1 MTVRFEADSEAA
13 THRVEAWC
21 GEPLI
26 HEGEDIAV
34 ALASGTVRRRALD
47 AALAEMDRGLPEP
60 SFEWRRDYS
69 LVLGLERV
77 LAEPQ
82 PRLASGTTLRRH
94 QVDALAGQLA
104 ALISDLER
112 DTEPDEEDDD
122 SDEDEPENGADSVEE
137 LASDAV
143 EEDDDLDEDEEE
155 YDDDEEFEDDDEDEP
170 DADDGEEPAAGPP
183 PPDPTLAHDPA
194 MAVAPDDDA
203 LNGEEQ
209 APDPGARRR
218 YRFKHPTASGKTIAA
233 AGFVEAARTTGVLIL
248 THRRLLVNQFTSDL
262 TKEGY
267 GGRMHEPVLVGDPTP
282 RTMPLTINT
291 YAWFIKHADQI
302 KPDVYG
308 VVVCDEAHT
317 ALGEKTAAAIRRFD
331 EPVYIGM
338 TATDQLLQ
346 KHVGDVFPAEVAD
359 FPLAEAVRRG
369 VVAPLRCIRV
379 RPIASLR
386 QVEIVGGDFEQGQL
400 AAALDIDPLNLAA
413 ADLYQSRFGDTP
425 GIVYAAGV
433 DHAERVAAAMRAINL
448 KARAV
453 SGRTPPRELAE
464 TLAAYERGEINVLVN
479 AQILAEGWNAPRATV
494 CMHLAPTAS
503 RRVYQQRVGRIMRL
517 HRRKEAGIVVDFA
530 EVGAPHSERV
540 VTLHSLLDV
549 DAYRPAGLVTPPP
562 PRRRR
567 GRRKPAKPIVK
578 EAPWIVPVSD
588 NPERRV
594 AVIASQWKLVDAS
607 KLPLDEQRA
616 WAVVAARQLTP
627 ADVHM
632 LTERI
637 VNLAPE
643 SRELF
648 FYTCAA
654 ENRHRKLRLSGL
666 GDLAT
671 SGPSQTTF
679 AMACRLVEAAPTWQ
693 QDRGQGARVLLLAM
707 GDAKIEAPADRIVS
721 WTWRLARAARDHEY
735 RYAGSHIED
744 GRGLLGAVANAK
756 TDAEH
761 SQACLRVAQ
770 VAKAAPLEAGA
781 ALLAVASP
789 RRGTAGERIV
799 EVARRS
805 LSEEPLRLAAAL
817 GSNIPA
823 PMQRSKAAKKTKRK
837 AASERAETVSF
848 NGVVVGSTPP
858 AVPLKRVDGVPE
870 IVVPPQVAVRLR
882 DDADGVIRE
891 RLGAEALRW
900 RLADDERTFGS
911 AVEVRAAAGET
922 APLQVT
928 VSKLLNEPV
937 TDRVASISVDGA
949 GLVVPLERTEA
960 QVLADD
966 AARRV
971 LAQLKAAGVRGRV
984 RVEFEMAD
992 GDGAVTRDS
1001 RPGAVRKIARGEPV
1015 GSSPERRDRR
1025 RRARGRRG
1033 RRAGAEE
1040 QARRAAAGD
1049 ANGASPEAGG
1059 APPDGAEGG
1068 DVPDRVSAV

>member
-13 THRVEAWC
+13 AHRVEAWC
-21 GEPLI
+21 GEPLL

-34 ALASGTVRRRALD
+34 ALASGTVRRQALE
-47 AALAEMDRGLPEP
+47 AALAEMERGLPEP

-112 DTEPDEEDDD
+112 SAALDEEEDD
-122 SDEDEPENGADSVEE
+122 SDDEPDDEPENGDDPVEE
-137 LASDAV
+137 LLSDAV
-143 EEDDDLDEDEEE
+143 EEDDEDEDDEEYEEE
-155 YDDDEEFEDDDEDEP
+155 DYPDDDE
-170 DADDGEEPAAGPP
+170 GEEPEAGPP
-183 PPDPTLAHDPA
+183 APDPSLAHDPA
-194 MAVAPDDDA
+194 MAVAPDDEA

-248 THRRLLVNQFTSDL
+248 THHRLLVNQFTNDL
-262 TKEGY
+262 SKEGY

-317 ALGEKTAAAIRRFD
+317 ALGEKTSAAIRSFD

-379 RPIASLR
+379 KPIASLR
-386 QVEIVGGDFEQGQL
+386 QVEIVGGDFDQGQL
-400 AAALDIDPLNLAA
+400 AAALDVDPLNLAA

-433 DHAERVAAAMRAINL
+433 DHAERVAAAMRAIGL
-448 KARAV
+448 AAAAV

-503 RRVYQQRVGRIMRL
+503 RRVYQQRVGGIMRL
-517 HRRKEAGIVVDFA
+517 RRRQEAGIVVGFA
-530 EVGAPHSERV
+530 EPDAPHTERT
-540 VTLHSLLDV
+540 VTLHSLLGV

-594 AVIASQWKLVDAS
+594 AVIANQWKLVDAS

-627 ADVHM
+627 ADVHN
-632 LTERI
+632 LTDRI

-643 SRELF
+643 ARELF
-648 FYTCAA
+648 FYTCSA

-707 GDAKIEAPADRIVS
+707 GDGKIEAPADRIVS
-721 WTWRLARAARDHEY
+721 WTWRLAKAARDHEY
-735 RYAGSHIED
+735 RYAGAHIED

-770 VAKAAPLEAGA
+770 VARAAPLEAGG

-823 PMQRSKAAKKTKRK
+823 PMQRAKAAKKSKRK
-837 AASERAETVSF
+837 AASERGETVSF

-858 AVPLKRVDGVPE
+858 AVPLKRVEGVPE
-870 IVVPPQVAVRLR
+870 VEVPPQVAVRLR
-882 DDADGVIRE
+882 DDADTVIRE

-900 RLADDERTFGS
+900 RLADDEKAYES

-949 GLVVPLERTEA
+949 GLVVPLELPEA

-984 RVEFEMAD
+984 RVGFEVTD
-992 GDGAVTRDS
+992 TEGTVTRDS
-1001 RPGAVRKIARGEPV
+1001 WPGEVR
-1015 GSSPERRDRR
+1015 
-1025 RRARGRRG
+1025 
-1033 RRAGAEE
+1033 
-1040 QARRAAAGD
+1040 
-1049 ANGASPEAGG
+1049 
-1059 APPDGAEGG
+1059 
-1068 DVPDRVSAV
+1068 